1 MDVARRGIEIGY
13 FIPQFLSGDL
23 SRCRTC
29 PAQGICIPASGDL
42 VEWFLPGE
50 AEVAFRVGKA
60 VRQVGPVEAQT
71 IQKLILLVAGGIS
84 PTDFL
89 NALETAEQSRK
100 EA

>member
-1 MDVARRGIEIGY
+1 
-13 FIPQFLSGDL
+13 
-23 SRCRTC
+23 
-29 PAQGICIPASGDL
+29 